1 MPEQPAVTELVKNP
15 FPEDIRNRSTKKQIL
30 LTASVTARDKEIA
43 GWLAAFF
50 GTSRSDVLR
59 TAVRHLYSEVSA
71 GVYQRP
77 MDQ

>member
-1 MPEQPAVTELVKNP
+1 MSDQPTVEELARNP
-15 FPEDIRNRSTKKQIL
+15 FPEDLKNKQKKQIL

-43 GWLAAFF
+43 GWLAGFF

-59 TAVRHLYSEVSA
+59 TAVRHLYSEVCG

-77 MDQ
+77 LGP